1 MSIDQHELDPSAD
14 GTAALA
20 TGDRPQ
26 RSLLRSLLRN
36 PFAIASLAYILTVIL
51 VAILCPWI
59 APFPPNKTD
68 LSAINAP
75 PFSEGHFFGA
85 DASGRDILSRLMW
98 GTQQTIIACVLVL
111 TVALALG
118 GTAGLIAGF
127 YRGRTEAVASF
138 VSDVVQSL
146 PGIVMLIALYAL
158 IGPNI
163 PAAMAVF
170 GVIVAPSF
178 YRLVRS
184 VVVAVRNELYIDAAK
199 VVGLSDARIVGRHV
213 LSAVR
218 APVIVQSAFVL
229 ATAVA
234 ILAGVDFLGLG
245 DPSQPSWGRVLSDA
259 FNNIYSNPANVL
271 WPSLVITLMILSFI
285 LLGNALRDTLQASF
299 RSATLRPARRR
310 ALARTAQ
317 DERVAGVNDL
327 TPPQDVILAIR
338 SLRIGYPSSNE
349 QVSAVVHGVDLDV
362 RRGEIHGLVGESGS
376 GKSQL
381 AFSTL
386 GILPREAVILGGSIF
401 FQGKD
406 LLADPA
412 RMRAA
417 RGRKIGYVPQEP
429 MSNLDPSFTIGAQLT
444 YGLRAATG
452 LSKADARTKL
462 IGLLTRVGIDDPERV
477 MRLFPHEISG
487 GMAQRV
493 LICGAV
499 AADPELIVAD
509 EPTTALDVTVQ
520 AEVLELLRELSR
532 ERGLAMVI
540 VTHNLGVVA
549 DICDTVSVMKDG
561 RIVERN
567 DVDTLFAAPAD
578 PYTRDL
584 LVSSR
589 QVEIMEA
596 EDA

>member
-1 MSIDQHELDPSAD
+1 MTIDQHELDPNAD

-20 TGDRPQ
+20 RKGTGRSTF
-26 RSLLRSLLRN
+26 RSLLNNLFAVVSGAFLLL
-36 PFAIASLAYILTVIL
+36 IVL
-51 VAILCPWI
+51 VAVLTPWI
-59 APFPPNKTD
+59 APYSPNATD
-68 LSAINAP
+68 LAATNSP

-98 GTQQTIIACVLVL
+98 GTQQTVLACVLVL
-111 TVALALG
+111 SVSLVLG
-118 GTAGLIAGF
+118 LTFGLLAGF
-127 YRGRTEAVASF
+127 YRGRLEAISNF
-138 VSDVVQSL
+138 VSDVIMSL
-146 PGIVMLIALYAL
+146 PGIVMLIALFAL
-158 IGPNI
+158 TGPNI
-163 PAAMAVF
+163 AASMTVF

-184 VVVAVRNELYIDAAK
+184 VVVAVRSELYIDAAK

-245 DPSQPSWGRVLSDA
+245 DPSQPSWGRVLQDA
-259 FNNIYSNPANVL
+259 FNNIYTNPANVI
-271 WPSLVITLMILSFI
+271 WPSILISLTILSFV
-285 LLGNALRDTLQASF
+285 LLGNALRDTLQASN
-299 RSATLRPARRR
+299 RSAALKPSRRR
-310 ALARTAQ
+310 NLAGIAQ

-327 TPPQDVILAIR
+327 TPAQDIVLSIR
-338 SLRIGYPSSNE
+338 NLRIGYPTSPDE
-349 QVSAVVHGVDLDV
+349 VRAVVHGVDLDV
-362 RRGEIHGLVGESGS
+362 RKGEIHGLVGESGS

-381 AFSTL
+381 AFSVL
-386 GILPREAVILGGSIF
+386 GILPREAVILGGSVF
-401 FQGKD
+401 FEGRD
-406 LLADPA
+406 LLADPS
-412 RMRAA
+412 RMRKA
-417 RGRKIGYVPQEP
+417 RGRRIAYVPQKP

-452 LSKADARTKL
+452 VSKSVAQKQL
-462 IGLLTRVGIDDPERV
+462 LGLLERVGIDDPQRM
-477 MRLFPHEISG
+477 MRLYPHEISG

-499 AADPELIVAD
+499 AAEPELIVAD

-520 AEVLELLRELSR
+520 AEVLELLRELSV
-532 ERGLAMVI
+532 ERGLAMII

-561 RIVERN
+561 RIVEHN
-567 DVDTLFAAPAD
+567 DVDTLFASPKH

-589 QVEIMEA
+589 KVEPMEA
-596 EDA
+596 GNE